1 MEKGTNSRTVSATNA
16 NLTSSRSHCV
26 FTCVITRKH
35 KKDDGAETTRV
46 SRLNLVDLAG
56 SERAKVSDGKDAQTL
71 KEGCN
76 INKSLTCLG
85 RVIKELV
92 DAQRKGGKAHVP
104 YRDSKLT
111 ALLQVGSFLLGQCM
125 TERGRCRSLWEEMP
139 GPQSLLVSLPC
150 LVPLENRCPLF
161 NLSNA
166 PSISRTKP
174 SRTRILRWMLKRC
187 TLKF

>member
-1 MEKGTNSRTVSATNA
+1 MPLRNDTKLGSGTYVDGLKEVEVRSCEDAMELMEIGTNSRTVSATNA

-26 FTCVITRKH
+26 YTCVITRKQ
-35 KKDDGAETTRV
+35 KSEDGAENSRV

-56 SERAKVSDGKDAQTL
+56 SERAKVSEGKNAQTL

-92 DAQRKGGKAHVP
+92 EAQKKGGKVHVP

-111 ALLQVGSFLLGQCM
+111 SLLQVKHLLEGC
-125 TERGRCRSLWEEMP
+125 
-139 GPQSLLVSLPC
+139 
-150 LVPLENRCPLF
+150 
-161 NLSNA
+161 
-166 PSISRTKP
+166 
-174 SRTRILRWMLKRC
+174 
-187 TLKF
+187 